1 MAFSQLNCLKARNRL
16 LLSAAEIDRMMELI
30 KLYMNGNDDQISE
43 SDRNSVLFAELSR
56 YVPRDS
62 VIFSSQT
69 LKKEFLGLCITN
81 LNNMQVCIILLLLL

>member
-1 MAFSQLNCLKARNRL
+1 MAFSQLNCLKPCNRL
-16 LLSAAEIDRMMELI
+16 LLSAAEIDRMKELI
-30 KLYMNGNDDQISE
+30 RLYMNGNDDQISE

-69 LKKEFLGLCITN
+69 LKKEFLELCITN
-81 LNNMQVCIILLLLL
+81 LKNMQVCIVLLLLF

>member
-1 MAFSQLNCLKARNRL
+1 MAFSQFNCLKPCNRL
-16 LLSAAEIDRMMELI
+16 LLSAADIDRMKDLI
-30 KLYMNGNDDQISE
+30 RRYLNGNEDQISE

-69 LKKEFLGLCITN
+69 LKKEFLKLCIAN
-81 LNNMQVCIILLLLL
+81 LNSMQVCIVLLLLL